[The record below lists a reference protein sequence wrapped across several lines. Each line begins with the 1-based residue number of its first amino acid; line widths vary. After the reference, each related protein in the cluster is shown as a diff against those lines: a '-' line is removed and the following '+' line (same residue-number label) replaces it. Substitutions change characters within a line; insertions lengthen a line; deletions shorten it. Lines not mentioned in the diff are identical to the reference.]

1 MGSTEPRA
9 AQGAEYSHVMTAA
22 PRSFTFLLASTRADG
37 NSELLARRAARSL
50 PDGAEARWLRLVDH
64 PLPPFSDTRHSTGYG
79 PLAPSAQVLREATM
93 AATDLV
99 IVTPVY
105 WYGLAWTAKHYL
117 DHWSGWMRD
126 ASVAFKPAM
135 KGRRL
140 WAVIVDS
147 DTDGEGS
154 AYPLIET
161 LRRTADYMDMTWGGV
176 LTGHANKPGEIAQ
189 SAAALAAAERFFE
202 GERTLEDD
210 ALWAAF
216 HERALSTAEWTH
228 TAHLRMA
235 WLHLERYP
243 IDEAHLRMRVGIV
256 RLNAAHGLVETPQRG
271 YHETLTRVWLALV
284 QEARRAE
291 AADPARASAAD
302 SASFV
307 TAHGFSRELPL
318 AYYSRERLF
327 SPAARAMFVEPDLAP
342 LPQ

>member
-1 MGSTEPRA
+1 
-9 AQGAEYSHVMTAA
+9 MTAE

-37 NSELLARRAARSL
+37 NSEQLARHAARTL
-50 PDGAEARWLRLVDH
+50 PEGAAARWVHLAEH
-64 PLPPFSDTRHSTGYG
+64 PLPPFADTRHSTGYG
-79 PLAPSAQVLREATM
+79 PLAPSAQALREATM
-93 AATDLV
+93 TATDLV

-105 WYGLAWTAKHYL
+105 WYGLTWTAKHYL

-140 WAVIVDS
+140 WAVITDS
-147 DTDGEGS
+147 DTDDEGS

-161 LRRTADYMDMTWGGV
+161 LRRTAEYMDMKWCGV
-176 LTGHANKPGEIAQ
+176 LIGHANKPGEIAQ
-189 SAAALAAAERFFE
+189 RSAALAAAERFFE
-202 GERTLEDD
+202 GERALDDD

-235 WLHLERYP
+235 WLHLARYSL
-243 IDEAHLRMRVGIV
+243 DEAHLRMRIGIM
-256 RLNAAHGLVETPQRG
+256 RLNTAQGLVETPQRG
-271 YHETLTRVWLALV
+271 YHETITRVWLALV

-291 AADPARASAAD
+291 SAESTREPATD

-307 TAHGFSRELPL
+307 AAHGFPRELPL

-327 SPAARAMFVEPDLAP
+327 SLAARAMFVEPDLAP